1 MKSKLLSFFLLTTI
15 SGFSQN
21 FILDENSGILPVQR
35 NWDEVYFQDIDGD
48 GYIDLYTGGAASNY
62 ATFGRMYKN
71 DGTGHF
77 ILDDDETFIKKREG
91 GLAFGDVNGD
101 GFPDMIVSGGFGNP
115 GPGGSQVG
123 LYLNDGEGNF
133 TENTSNSF
141 VAARE
146 GDIRMFDFDN
156 DGDLDIIIS
165 GFVGSNNY
173 ALHLYQND
181 GTGNFT
187 LNTQS
192 GLETFGLY
200 HGYVEIADLDNDGFL
215 DIATVGQ
222 VSTGASLSK
231 IRIFRNNGN
240 STFTLMNQAIF
251 NHTAKGA
258 IKAGDIDN
266 NDTIDLVFIGNG
278 PASSSTIIGFNSAV
292 FLNDGNANFTKAVN
306 TPFIRHTD
314 FPSIALADFD
324 NDGFLDVITMGRVIQ
339 SPNTHAIHF
348 YLNNGEGNFIEV
360 EDIPFT
366 AHNYGKLTVGD
377 VNNDGYNDLLITG
390 LGDNNTAVAKLF
402 INNIG
407 VLNVDNK
414 ESFKFKIYPN
424 PVQDILNIEP
434 FSNDILKSFE
444 IYGIDGSLIK
454 QNLIYSNSSID
465 VSSLSSGVY
474 ILSITTEEGNVNR
487 IKFIKK

>member
-1 MKSKLLSFFLLTTI
+1 MNSKLLSFFLLTTI

-21 FILDENSGILPVQR
+21 FILDEDSGILSVQR

-48 GYIDLYTGGAASNY
+48 GFIDLYTGGAASNY

-71 DGTGHF
+71 DGTGKF
-77 ILDDDETFIKKREG
+77 ILYDDETFIKKREG

-115 GPGGSQVG
+115 GPGANQVG

-133 TENTSNSF
+133 TENLNNSF

-165 GFVGSNNY
+165 GLISSNNY

-181 GTGNFT
+181 GAGNFT

-192 GLETFGLY
+192 DLETFGLY
-200 HGYVEIADLDNDGFL
+200 HAYVEIADFDNDGFL
-215 DIATVGQ
+215 DIATLGQ
-222 VSTGASLSK
+222 VSTGASLTK
-231 IRIFRNNGN
+231 IRIFKNNGN
-240 STFTLMNQAIF
+240 STFTLMNQSIF

-266 NDTIDLVFIGNG
+266 NGTIDLVFIGNG
-278 PASSSTIIGFNSAV
+278 PASSSTIIGYNSAI
-292 FLNDGNANFTKAVN
+292 FLNDGNANFSKAEN

-324 NDGFLDVITMGRVIQ
+324 NDGFLDVITMGRVVQ

-348 YLNNGEGNFIEV
+348 YLNNGEGNFVEV
-360 EDIPFT
+360 EDIVFT
-366 AHNYGKLTVGD
+366 AHIYGKLTVGD

-424 PVQDILNIEP
+424 PVQDFLNIESL
-434 FSNDILKSFE
+434 SNDNLKSFE

-454 QNLIYSNSSID
+454 QNEIYTNSSID
-465 VSSLSSGVY
+465 VSSLSTEIY
-474 ILSITTEEGNVNR
+474 ILSIKTDNGNVNKV
-487 IKFIKK
+487 KFIKK

>member
-21 FILDENSGILPVQR
+21 FILDEDSGILPVQR
-35 NWDEVYFQDIDGD
+35 NWDEVHVQDIDGD
-48 GYIDLYTGGAASNY
+48 GFIDLFTGGAASNY

-71 DGTGHF
+71 DGTGNF

-141 VAARE
+141 VATRE

-173 ALHLYQND
+173 ALNLYQND

-200 HGYVEIADLDNDGFL
+200 YAHLEIADFDDDGLL
-215 DIATVGQ
+215 DIATVGK
-222 VSTGASLSK
+222 VSTGAQLSK
-231 IRIFRNNGN
+231 IRIFKNNGN
-240 STFTLMNQAIF
+240 STFTLMTQSIF

-258 IKAGDIDN
+258 LKVGDIDN
-266 NDTIDLVFIGNG
+266 NGTIDIVFIGNG
-278 PASSSTIIGFNSAV
+278 PASSANFSGYNSAI
-292 FLNDGNANFTKAVN
+292 FLNDGNANFTKAEN

-314 FPSIALADFD
+314 YPSIALADFD
-324 NDGFLDVITMGRVIQ
+324 NDGFLDVITSGRVVQ

-348 YLNNGEGNFIEV
+348 YLNNGLGNFIEV

-390 LGDNNTAVAKLF
+390 LGDNNTAVAKLY

-424 PVQDILNIEP
+424 PVQDFLNIES
-434 FSNDILKSFE
+434 FSNDNLKSFE
-444 IYGIDGSLIK
+444 IYGINGSLIK
-454 QNLIYSNSSID
+454 QNIIQSNSSID
-465 VSSLSSGVY
+465 VSFLSSGVY